1 METNG
6 QKFGKVDYS
15 PLKHL
20 SLWEVFEQQAKKHPE
35 AEALVFNH
43 TRLSYRQVCEKA
55 QHLSTGLHAHGLGKG
70 DKLALILPN
79 WLEFVITYLA
89 TARLGAIIVPLNVRY
104 RSSEIE
110 YMLRNSG
117 TKIVVTCAEFG
128 DFDFAHLL
136 KELKPQLPAL
146 QLTVVVGQPE
156 GGHGLVSWE
165 TVLGE
170 GAKVALS
177 APALIEPSEDL
188 LAIMYTS
195 GTTGI
200 PKGAMLTHRNVVE
213 NALTVAEML
222 EVISSDR
229 FLGCVPFF
237 HIFGLGPTIVT
248 ALGCGASVILMDIYK
263 PEEALLLVET
273 EQITVKHGV
282 PTMFILELNNP
293 NFSRFNLS
301 SLRTGIIAAAPAPAE
316 IIRRIR
322 TEMSCEI
329 LSAYGLTETSPCLTI
344 TRANDC
350 NEVREETVGR
360 TLPGME
366 IRILDDEENKVP
378 IGAVGELVCRTPGL
392 MKGYYNMPEATA
404 NAVDRDGWFYTGDL
418 ATLDEAGNVRIVGR
432 KKEMI
437 NRGGLKIYPR
447 EVEELYYKNQKVQEI
462 AIVGLPDP
470 VLGEI
475 SCACIKLREGVQAD
489 VDEMRQ
495 YIKEKV
501 ADYKIPDRI
510 RFVESFPMT
519 SSGKIRKVQLRE
531 ELIKING

>member
-1 METNG
+1 
-6 QKFGKVDYS
+6 
-15 PLKHL
+15 
-20 SLWEVFEQQAKKHPE
+20 
-35 AEALVFNH
+35 
-43 TRLSYRQVCEKA
+43 
-55 QHLSTGLHAHGLGKG
+55 
-70 DKLALILPN
+70 
-79 WLEFVITYLA
+79 
-89 TARLGAIIVPLNVRY
+89 
-104 RSSEIE
+104 
-110 YMLRNSG
+110 
-117 TKIVVTCAEFG
+117 
-128 DFDFAHLL
+128 
-136 KELKPQLPAL
+136 
-146 QLTVVVGQPE
+146 
-156 GGHGLVSWE
+156 
-165 TVLGE
+165 
-170 GAKVALS
+170 
-177 APALIEPSEDL
+177 
-188 LAIMYTS
+188 
-195 GTTGI
+195 
-200 PKGAMLTHRNVVE
+200 
-213 NALTVAEML
+213 
-222 EVISSDR
+222 
-229 FLGCVPFF
+229 
-237 HIFGLGPTIVT
+237 
-248 ALGCGASVILMDIYK
+248 MDIYK

-519 SSGKIRKVQLRE
+519 SSGKICKVQLRE